1 MPVAP
6 VPLEL
11 PVPVFPVPVLPV
23 VPVPVVPVPPVF
35 PVLPLPVVP
44 DEPEPLPPVPPVP
57 VLLLPLPTGAAPPD
71 ADETGM
77 VVVVVDGGDV
87 VVVVLIGVVVVVV
100 VVPLPPDAGAED
112 PVPITVSVAVGVITW
127 GDALA
132 TMALR
137 GADEAPSGATGPAPP
152 DWLTVAMGAVLVGP
166 VGTSA
171 LGTVVVVLVF
181 EATGPCAESTL
192 WAMGPAPMLR
202 PATTDSA
209 AAAAAP
215 EATSRFRTK
224 NSLGATIDSGATAVG
239 GSFGSGCPNERDVK
253 TSSKVA

>member
-1 MPVAP
+1 
-6 VPLEL
+6 
-11 PVPVFPVPVLPV
+11 
-23 VPVPVVPVPPVF
+23 
-35 PVLPLPVVP
+35 VP
-44 DEPEPLPPVPPVP
+44 DEPEPLPPVPE
-57 VLLLPLPTGAAPPD
+57 LLLPLPTGAAPPE

-77 VVVVVDGGDV
+77 DVVVVDGGDV
-87 VVVVLIGVVVVVV
+87 VVVVLVGVVVVVV
-100 VVPLPPDAGAED
+100 VAVPLPSDAGAEELG
-112 PVPITVSVAVGVITW
+112 PITVSVAGGVICC

-132 TMALR
+132 TMALPR
-137 GADEAPSGATGPAPP
+137 ADEPPSLDTGPAPP
-152 DWLTVAMGAVLVGP
+152 DWLTVAMGAVLVGAA
-166 VGTSA
+166 GTPE
-171 LGTVVVVLVF
+171 LGTVVGVLVI
-181 EATGPCAESTL
+181 EPTGPCAESTL

-224 NSLGATIDSGATAVG
+224 NSLGATICSGATAVG